1 MSARLALKRVSYKS
15 LQWEFEFYETASKQ
29 PLRGLKYFKHFIS
42 KQSKECAMEH
52 ETERSM
58 ETLTATLDR
67 LAGAAGLLEQTV
79 KRLEDQQT
87 TISGQVEKIVA
98 TVEQGSD
105 GNERVRELEERL
117 QEAMAQ
123 LSELRAQAGVGA
135 SSGRKTVAA
144 ATASLLAKQG
154 ISNLDSI
161 EAGSLDAALSALSI
175 EQRIAVKS
183 QLLRAGLLG

>member
-1 MSARLALKRVSYKS
+1 
-15 LQWEFEFYETASKQ
+15 
-29 PLRGLKYFKHFIS
+29 
-42 KQSKECAMEH
+42 MEH

-79 KRLEDQQT
+79 KRMEEQQEM
-87 TISGQVEKIVA
+87 ISGQVEKIVA

-105 GNERVRELEERL
+105 GGDRVRELEQRL
-117 QEAMAQ
+117 QEAMVQ
-123 LSELRAQAGVGA
+123 LAELRAQAGVGA
-135 SSGRKTVAA
+135 SNGRKTVAA

-161 EAGSLDAALSALSI
+161 EAGSLDAALGALSI